1 MTRIVLTITL
11 LCFFSNLSF
20 GQFAFERNYEIAVAK
35 NDKTLT
41 RAWEGGLNYPIFSNI
56 DFDNNGNQDLIAF
69 DKSGNRLI
77 VFKNDQL
84 SFEPIN
90 IPVILDKWVLFR
102 DFNCDNLPDIFTG
115 TAGGIKVYKNNGNF
129 SFTLETSQL
138 QSDLGS
144 FTSNLSIPNEDIP
157 GITDVDGDG
166 DMDILTFDNNGIYI
180 EYHKNTSTENTGEC
194 GLEFKLESSCWGN
207 FSENETTNEITLN
220 QTCTRNDM
228 TILGGGEHAGSTIT
242 TIHSTTNK
250 PVDVLIG
257 DISFNN
263 LNYLTNGGS
272 QLTSN
277 IIDVDHNF
285 PNYDNPV
292 TMYLFP
298 YASYA
303 DANNDS
309 KKDLLISSNNALIG
323 NNKEVLYYKNIG
335 VNQDTFSFQT
345 NTFLIGD
352 MLDFGKGAYPIWVD
366 ENQDGLTDIL
376 VGNNAL
382 NYNGNIK
389 ATLSL
394 LRNIGTQTNPTF
406 EVINDDYLD
415 FSENEETYLYPAL
428 GDLDKDGDDDLLLGL
443 QNGKILYLNNQ
454 AGANMPYDFLI
465 ASAEF
470 ENIDVGNYAA
480 PVLFDVNGDASI
492 DLTVGEQNGSLFY
505 YENQNNFGYNY
516 SIEVENFGGVST
528 QNYSNGIFF
537 GYSTPYFFKEN
548 EKTHLLVGGE
558 SGKTHGYMNISEEI
572 SSTLQLDFSDFHN
585 TKDGGYSKPLMGDLN
600 SDGNPELIIGNQCG
614 GLALYMGMEPEK
626 TKKIV
631 STRKIEYILSEN
643 TLHINSLPIQ
653 KMELRDINGKLISQS
668 SGNQIFIPETKG
680 VFFVRA
686 ESSFEIISIKIL
698 R

>member
-11 LCFFSNLSF
+11 LYFFSNLSF
-20 GQFAFERNYEIAVAK
+20 GQFAFERNYEIAVTK
-35 NDKTLT
+35 NNKTLT

-90 IPVILDKWVLFR
+90 IPITLDKWVLFR

-345 NTFLIGD
+345 NTFLIRD

-394 LRNIGTQTNPTF
+394 LRNVGTQTNPSF

-443 QNGKILYLNNQ
+443 QNGKILFLNNQ
-454 AGANMPYDFLI
+454 AGTNMPYDFLI

-505 YENQNNFGYNY
+505 YENQNNFGYDY

>member
-1 MTRIVLTITL
+1 MTRIVLIITL

-20 GQFAFERNYEIAVAK
+20 GQFAFERNYEIAVTK

-77 VFKNDQL
+77 VFKNNQL

-90 IPVILDKWVLFR
+90 IPITLDKWVLFR

-194 GLEFKLESSCWGN
+194 GLEFRLESSCWGN

-242 TIHSTTNK
+242 TIHSATNK

-345 NTFLIGD
+345 NTFLIRD

-394 LRNIGTQTNPTF
+394 LRNVGTQTNPSF

-505 YENQNNFGYNY
+505 YENQNNFGYDY

-668 SGNQIFIPETKG
+668 FGNQIFIPETKG

>member
-1 MTRIVLTITL
+1 MTRIVLIITL

-20 GQFAFERNYEIAVAK
+20 GQFAFERNYEIAVTK

-77 VFKNDQL
+77 VFKNNQL

-90 IPVILDKWVLFR
+90 IPITLDKWVLFR

-194 GLEFKLESSCWGN
+194 GLEFRLESSCWGN

-220 QTCTRNDM
+220 QICTRNDM

-242 TIHSTTNK
+242 TIHSATNK

-345 NTFLIGD
+345 NTFLIRD

-394 LRNIGTQTNPTF
+394 LRNVGTQTNPSF

-505 YENQNNFGYNY
+505 YENQNNFGYDY

-668 SGNQIFIPETKG
+668 FGNQIFIPETKG

>member
-90 IPVILDKWVLFR
+90 IPITLDKWVLFR

>member
-1 MTRIVLTITL
+1 MTRIVLIITL
-11 LCFFSNLSF
+11 LCFFSNHSF
-20 GQFAFERNYEIAVAK
+20 GQFAFERNYEIAVTK

-90 IPVILDKWVLFR
+90 IPITLDKWVLFR

-323 NNKEVLYYKNIG
+323 NNKEILYYKNIG

-345 NTFLIGD
+345 NTFLIRD

-394 LRNIGTQTNPTF
+394 LRNVGTQTNPSF

-505 YENQNNFGYNY
+505 YENQNNFGYDY

-668 SGNQIFIPETKG
+668 FGNQIFIPETKG

>member
-1 MTRIVLTITL
+1 MTRIVLIITL

-20 GQFAFERNYEIAVAK
+20 GQFAFERNYEIAVTK

-90 IPVILDKWVLFR
+90 IPITLDKWVLFR

-263 LNYLTNGGS
+263 LNYLANGGS

-345 NTFLIGD
+345 NTFLIRD

-394 LRNIGTQTNPTF
+394 LRNVGTQTNPSF

-505 YENQNNFGYNY
+505 YENQNNFGYDY

-668 SGNQIFIPETKG
+668 FGNQIFIPETKG

>member
-11 LCFFSNLSF
+11 LCFFPNLSF
-20 GQFAFERNYEIAVAK
+20 GQFAFERNYEIAVTK

-77 VFKNDQL
+77 VFKNNQL

-90 IPVILDKWVLFR
+90 IPITLDKWVLFR

-157 GITDVDGDG
+157 GITDLDGDG

-242 TIHSTTNK
+242 TIHSATNK

-394 LRNIGTQTNPTF
+394 LRNIGTQTNPSF

-505 YENQNNFGYNY
+505 YENQNNFGYDY

-558 SGKTHGYMNISEEI
+558 SGSTQGYMNISEEI

-668 SGNQIFIPETKG
+668 SGNQIFIPESKG

-686 ESSFEIISIKIL
+686 ESYFEIISIKIL

>member
-1 MTRIVLTITL
+1 MTRIILTITIL
-11 LCFFSNLSF
+11 HLFSNLSHC
-20 GQFAFERNYEIAVAK
+20 QFVFERNYEIAVTK
-35 NDKTLT
+35 NNKILK

-56 DFDNNGNQDLIAF
+56 DFDSDGNQDLIAF

-77 VFKNDQL
+77 VFKNKEL
-84 SFEPIN
+84 NFEPIN
-90 IPVILDKWVLFR
+90 IPINLNKWVLFR

-115 TAGGIKVYKNNGNF
+115 TEGGIKVYKNNGNF

-138 QSDLGS
+138 QSELNS
-144 FTSNLSIPNEDIP
+144 FTSNLSVTNEDIP
-157 GITDVDGDG
+157 GITDLDGDG
-166 DMDILTFDNNGIYI
+166 DMDILTFDNNGIHV
-180 EYHKNTSTENTGEC
+180 EYHKNNSIENTGEC

-207 FSENETTNEITLN
+207 FSKNEMTHEITLN
-220 QTCTRNDM
+220 QTCGRNDM

-242 TIHSTTNK
+242 TIYSSSTK

-272 QLTSN
+272 LLTSN
-277 IIDVDHNF
+277 IIDVDNNF

-292 TMYLFP
+292 TTYVFP

-303 DANNDS
+303 DVNNDA

-323 NNKEVLYYKNIG
+323 NNKEILYYKNIG
-335 VNQDTFSFQT
+335 VNKDTFSFQT
-345 NTFLIGD
+345 NLFLVGD

-382 NYNGNIK
+382 NYNGNIQ

-394 LRNIGTQTNPTF
+394 LRNVGTQTNPSF
-406 EVINDDYLD
+406 EVINDDYLN

-454 AGANMPYDFLI
+454 AGVNMPYDFLI

-480 PVLFDVNGDASI
+480 PVLFDVNGDSSI

-505 YENQNNFGYNY
+505 YENQNNLGYDY
-516 SIEVENFGGVST
+516 SIEIEDFGGVST
-528 QNYSNGIFF
+528 QNYSNGVLF

-558 SGKTHGYMNISEEI
+558 SGNTQGYMNISNEI

-585 TKDGGYSKPLMGDLN
+585 TKDGGYSKPLIGDLN
-600 SDGNPELIIGNQCG
+600 SDGNPELIIGNQSG
-614 GLALYMGMEPEK
+614 GLALYMGMEPDNTDK
-626 TKKIV
+626 VI
-631 STRKIEYILSEN
+631 STTKIEYIISEN
-643 TLHINSLPIQ
+643 ILQINSENIQ
-653 KMELRDINGKLISQS
+653 KMQLWDINGKLLSQS
-668 SGNQIFIPETKG
+668 LGNRIFIPKTKG
-680 VFFVRA
+680 VFFVHA
-686 ESSFEIISIKIL
+686 ESLFEVVSIKIL